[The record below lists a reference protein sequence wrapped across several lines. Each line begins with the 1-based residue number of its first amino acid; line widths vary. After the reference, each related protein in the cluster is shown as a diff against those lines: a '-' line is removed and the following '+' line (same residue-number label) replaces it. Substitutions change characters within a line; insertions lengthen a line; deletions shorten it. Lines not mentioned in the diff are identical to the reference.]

1 MLLSMLLSGL
11 EREALRVAAGLAL
24 SVGIAL
30 VFVIATGFALL
41 ASAAGL
47 APPPAVAPSGQP
59 GLVGGAGPSAGVVV
73 VARQYLGMPYVW
85 GGASPG
91 SSFDCSGLVQWSYR
105 QVGVQLPR
113 TAQQQYDATDRVA
126 PAELRPGDLVF
137 FQICCQPPDTVTH
150 VGIYVGGGQMI
161 HAPTEGEVVRVE
173 SIDTPFWRGH
183 FAGAGRPAPP
193 PGGGR

>member
-137 FQICCQPPDTVTH
+137 FANTYPSAEPITH
-150 VGIYVGGGQMI
+150 VGIYVGDGRMI
-161 HAPTEGEVVRVE
+161 NAPVEGDVVRE
-173 SIDTPFWRGH
+173 MPAFSGFWGTH
-183 FAGAGRPAPP
+183 FAGAGRPAGAP
-193 PGGGR
+193 